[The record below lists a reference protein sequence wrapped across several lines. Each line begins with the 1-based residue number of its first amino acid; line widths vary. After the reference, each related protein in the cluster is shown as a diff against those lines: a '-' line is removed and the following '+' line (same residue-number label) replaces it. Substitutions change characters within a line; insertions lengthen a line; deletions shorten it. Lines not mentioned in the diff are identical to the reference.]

1 MSDITNRDRAAW
13 AAEAIDLFAMTTR
26 MDGEDEQTKAKD
38 LATNIVHFLRLEC
51 GLSFEEARGVM
62 ESAVNMAEMEMQEDS
77 DNDDESDDNPFDPES
92 PEGRAFAE
100 GRMNAA
106 GEMTGESRS

>member
-13 AAEAIDLFAMTTR
+13 AAEAIDLFALTTR

-51 GLSFEEARGVM
+51 GLSFEEAESVIM
-62 ESAVNMAEMEMQEDS
+62 SAVNMARAEAEEDS
-77 DNDDESDDNPFDPES
+77 DDE
-92 PEGRAFAE
+92 
-100 GRMNAA
+100 
-106 GEMTGESRS
+106 ESRS

>member
-13 AAEAIDLFAMTTR
+13 AAEAIDLFALTTR

-62 ESAVNMAEMEMQEDS
+62 ESAVNMAEAEMLEDS
-77 DNDDESDDNPFDPES
+77 DDEES
-92 PEGRAFAE
+92 EECR
-100 GRMNAA
+100 
-106 GEMTGESRS
+106 